1 MPQLVR
7 LNNGFVNVDS
17 NAPGASC
24 FDAAGDSPEDQEPF
38 GNVDLMQCLGV
49 SALPY
54 PPDAAGHAEGILI
67 EGIGGKPG
75 IVVAAWDTR
84 TFSLFGQAK
93 PGDTILHS
101 TGPNKAAQVLC
112 KEEKRQVVMATVD
125 IDGNPAVVV
134 LDGKNKKWQ
143 VLGWGMM
150 IELSEENGIVL
161 EAGSCRFM
169 LHPQNGIQVQGAT
182 TTGGQMPA
190 QPPGMCMAVGLPT
203 SWAAIAAF
211 CQAPLVSIPN
221 AMGGL

>member
-17 NAPGASC
+17 NAPGVSC

-49 SALPY
+49 SSLPY

-101 TGPNKAAQVLC
+101 TGPNRAAQVLC
-112 KEEKRQVVMATVD
+112 KEEKRQVVLATKD
-125 IDGNPAVVV
+125 EDGKPAMVV
-134 LDGKNKKWQ
+134 LDGKKQ
-143 VLGWGMM
+143 EFQFVGWGYGFKVSKK
-150 IELSEENGIVL
+150 EGIVL
-161 EAGSCRFM
+161 EAGKARIVVS
-169 LHPQNGIQVQGAT
+169 PEGIRLEGAIT
-182 TTGGQMPA
+182 LGGQMAA
-190 QPPGMCMAVGLPT
+190 QPPGMCMAVGT
-203 SWAAIAAF
+203 VASWAAITAM
-211 CQAPLVSIPN
+211 CQAPLVPIPN
-221 AMGGL
+221 AMGAL